1 MNGSGTERDTVV
13 NLLQLT
19 PKRNLEFEIRD
30 EELVTILVPKFQN
43 SFLKKWVT
51 PQLKKQ
57 FFRIKLDAYGSFVWN
72 LCDGSMTVSQMSELM
87 NDKFGNDVD
96 PDYGRIQRFVQMFLK
111 DKFLAIPD
119 SAAANK

>member
-30 EELVTILVPKFQN
+30 GELVTILVPKFQN